1 LTLQDT
7 IREQTREIADPLSLV
22 DKRLK
27 DAISGKSAAEDRIKR
42 ASTEITGHRALEN
55 ERKRLVAEA
64 EERLKEVQG
73 RLDEIDRQRLDILE
87 RWTEKREAK
96 EQAEKLLKE
105 SRLETERALGVVRT
119 ESDRRDKGATLL
131 NEIEAEKLKY
141 EGQLRD
147 AYRRSVD
154 IYLHEL
160 EKRVEQAFA
169 GEEERNRRQ
178 QAADAFKKSRH
189 EDNYIG
195 GLCDQRDQF
204 RTLISFATV
213 PAVADTLR
221 RELERVEQ
229 ELDKRYPGALSID
242 EKMPSIMSVEELFY
256 FIDSD
261 GLLRVFLPISKQ
273 VWDGIS
279 MGEMCVEASCAMR
292 VIWEMISGL
301 ELKSSDGEFRFED
314 GFCMFAAN
322 SLNTD
327 DMTIKG
333 DFTLR
338 LKNSATLTFRISPFP
353 AEVQEGLLNEATN
366 G

>member
-22 DKRLK
+22 DKKRK
-27 DAISGKSAAEDRIKR
+27 DVISGQAAAEDRIKR
-42 ASTEITGHRALEN
+42 ASTEITRHRTLEN
-55 ERKRLVAEA
+55 ERKRLVTEA

-105 SRLETERALGVVRT
+105 SRLETERALDVVRT
-119 ESDRRDKGATLL
+119 ETDRRDKEATLL
-131 NEIEAEKLKY
+131 NEIEVEKLKY
-141 EGQLRD
+141 EGLLSE

-154 IYLHEL
+154 IYLRDL

-178 QAADAFKKSRH
+178 LAADAFKKARH

-195 GLCDQRDQF
+195 DLCDQRDQF
-204 RTLISFATV
+204 RELIRLATV

-221 RELERVEQ
+221 RELARVEQ

-242 EKMPSIMSVEELFY
+242 EKMPSIMSVEELY
-256 FIDSD
+256 YLIDPD
-261 GLLRVFLPISKQ
+261 GLLRVVLPISEQ

-279 MGEMCVEASCAMR
+279 KGETGAGATCAMR
-292 VIWEMISGL
+292 MVWEMISGL
-301 ELKSSDGEFRFED
+301 ELKSSDGEFCFEN
-314 GFCMFAAN
+314 GYCMFVAK
-322 SLNTD
+322 SLNAD

-333 DFTLR
+333 DFILR
-338 LKNSATLTFRISPFP
+338 LRNSATLTFRLSPFP
-353 AEVQEGLLNEATN
+353 AEVQEDLLYEATH